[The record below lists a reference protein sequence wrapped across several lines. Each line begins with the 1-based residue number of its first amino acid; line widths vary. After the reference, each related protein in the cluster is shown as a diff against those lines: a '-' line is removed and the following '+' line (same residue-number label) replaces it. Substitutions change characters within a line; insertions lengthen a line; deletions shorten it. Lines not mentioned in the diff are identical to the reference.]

1 LESFLLTDLTNKVV
15 LKIIKHCKE
24 NLPELVTGQLLGLD
38 VGNTLEVT
46 NCFPFPSKAEG
57 MNEAEEHKALVD
69 YQLAMM
75 YGLREANVDYN
86 TVGWYTSTIC
96 SYLPESLIADQFKYQ
111 KTINKCVVVV
121 YDPLKTSRGE
131 LSFTAYRLTEPFMEL
146 YKDKDFRPA
155 R

>member
-1 LESFLLTDLTNKVV
+1 
-15 LKIIKHCKE
+15 
-24 NLPELVTGQLLGLD
+24 
-38 VGNTLEVT
+38 
-46 NCFPFPSKAEG
+46 

-146 YKDKDFRPA
+146 YKDKDFRPS